1 MRSLALLHVRF
12 CFGATGI
19 SFRIDRSV
27 AAKGG
32 GGETEENR
40 SSWPAIAPIATGSK
54 AEQSLRIDRAT
65 WWCESATP
73 P

>member
-19 SFRIDRSV
+19 SFRIDRNGS
-27 AAKGG
+27 KGG
-32 GGETEENR
+32 GGRKNEENS